1 MVSILLALV
10 IIILDSVSLMTD
22 AESQA
27 PNTTSITIEDRIGM
41 IMGNRIT
48 KMMDDTINMI
58 KNVNSTVIV
67 NQSENGIT
75 PVTNLTDVNKTDI
88 RSTNELEKSA
98 GNNIALTLDDSST
111 DIPNASMLEGLEK
124 SRTENATIN
133 EQDTTVFEGQNNS
146 STVNTTKNTS
156 NIVDQKIINDNTGTN
171 TTLYADNKTLATTT
185 DKPTSNNNNNTGTN
199 TTLYADNKTLATT
212 TDKPTSNNNIGNF
225 FTQIGESVKK
235 FFGGN

>member
-10 IIILDSVSLMTD
+10 IIILDPVSLMTN
-22 AESQA
+22 AESQLP

-88 RSTNELEKSA
+88 RSTNELEKLA
-98 GNNIALTLDDSST
+98 ANNIALTLDDIST
-111 DIPNASMLEGLEK
+111 DIPNASMLEKLEK
-124 SRTENATIN
+124 SRTENATMDK
-133 EQDTTVFEGQNNS
+133 QDTAAVFEEQNTS
-146 STVNTTKNTS
+146 STVNTTENTS
-156 NIVDQKIINDNTGTN
+156 HIVDQKII
-171 TTLYADNKTLATTT
+171 
-185 DKPTSNNNNNTGTN
+185 NNNNTGTN
-199 TTLYADNKTLATT
+199 TTLYADNKTLTTTT
-212 TDKPTSNNNIGNF
+212 TDKPTSSNNIGNF

>member
-1 MVSILLALV
+1 MKEKPHMINNKLMASILLALV
-10 IIILDSVSLMTD
+10 IITFDPVSLITY

-58 KNVNSTVIV
+58 KNVNTTVIV

-75 PVTNLTDVNKTDI
+75 PVTNLTDVNKTEI
-88 RSTNELEKSA
+88 RSTNKLEKLA
-98 GNNIALTLDDSST
+98 GNNIALTLDDIST
-111 DIPNASMLEGLEK
+111 DISNASMLEELEK
-124 SRTENATIN
+124 SRTENATMDK
-133 EQDTTVFEGQNNS
+133 QDTAAVFEGQNIS
-146 STVNTTKNTS
+146 STVNTTENTS
-156 NIVDQKIINDNTGTN
+156 HIDQKIINGNTGTN
-171 TTLYADNKTLATTT
+171 TTLYADNKTLVTTT
-185 DKPTSNNNNNTGTN
+185 DKPTS
-199 TTLYADNKTLATT
+199 
-212 TDKPTSNNNIGNF
+212 SNNIGNF

>member
-1 MVSILLALV
+1 MINNNLMVSILLALV
-10 IIILDSVSLMTD
+10 IIILDPVSLMTN
-22 AESQA
+22 AESQLP

-88 RSTNELEKSA
+88 RSTNELEKLA
-98 GNNIALTLDDSST
+98 ANNIALTLDDIGT
-111 DIPNASMLEGLEK
+111 DIPNASMLEKLEK
-124 SRTENATIN
+124 SRTENATMDK
-133 EQDTTVFEGQNNS
+133 QDTAAAVFEEQNTS
-146 STVNTTKNTS
+146 STVNTTENTS
-156 NIVDQKIINDNTGTN
+156 SHIVDQKI
-171 TTLYADNKTLATTT
+171 
-185 DKPTSNNNNNTGTN
+185 NNNNNTGTN
-199 TTLYADNKTLATT
+199 TTLYADNKTLTTTTTT
-212 TDKPTSNNNIGNF
+212 TDKPTSSNNIVGNF

>member
-1 MVSILLALV
+1 MINNKLMVSILLALV
-10 IIILDSVSLMTD
+10 IITFDPASLITD

-27 PNTTSITIEDRIGM
+27 PPNATSITIEDRIGM

-67 NQSENGIT
+67 NQSENGIN
-75 PVTNLTDVNKTDI
+75 PVTNPTDVNKTEI
-88 RSTNELEKSA
+88 RSTNELEKLA
-98 GNNIALTLDDSST
+98 GNNIALTLDDIST
-111 DIPNASMLEGLEK
+111 DISNASMLEELEK
-124 SRTENATIN
+124 SRTENATMDK
-133 EQDTTVFEGQNNS
+133 QDTAIFEGQNIS
-146 STVNTTKNTS
+146 STVNNTTENTS
-156 NIVDQKIINDNTGTN
+156 HIDQKIINDNTETN

-185 DKPTSNNNNNTGTN
+185 DKPTS
-199 TTLYADNKTLATT
+199 
-212 TDKPTSNNNIGNF
+212 SNNIGNF

>member
-10 IIILDSVSLMTD
+10 IIILDPVSLMTN

-88 RSTNELEKSA
+88 RSTNELEKLA
-98 GNNIALTLDDSST
+98 GNNIALTLDDIST
-111 DIPNASMLEGLEK
+111 DIPNASMLEELEK
-124 SRTENATIN
+124 SRTENATMDK
-133 EQDTTVFEGQNNS
+133 QDTAAVFEEQNIS
-146 STVNTTKNTS
+146 STVNTTENTSS
-156 NIVDQKIINDNTGTN
+156 NIVDQKIINDNNTATN
-171 TTLYADNKTLATTT
+171 TTLYADNKTSLTTTT
-185 DKPTSNNNNNTGTN
+185 DKPTS
-199 TTLYADNKTLATT
+199 
-212 TDKPTSNNNIGNF
+212 SNNIGNF

>member
-1 MVSILLALV
+1 MITNKLMVSSLLALV

-27 PNTTSITIEDRIGM
+27 PNTTSITIEDKIGM

-75 PVTNLTDVNKTDI
+75 PITNLTDVNKTDI
-88 RSTNELEKSA
+88 RSTNELEKLA
-98 GNNIALTLDDSST
+98 GNNIALTLDDMGI
-111 DIPNASMLEGLEK
+111 DIPNASVLEESEK
-124 SRTENATIN
+124 SQTENATIN
-133 EQDTTVFEGQNNS
+133 EQDTTVFEGQNIS

-171 TTLYADNKTLATTT
+171 TTLHADNKTLAATT
-185 DKPTSNNNNNTGTN
+185 DKPTS
-199 TTLYADNKTLATT
+199 
-212 TDKPTSNNNIGNF
+212 SNNIGNF
-225 FTQIGESVKK
+225 FTKIGESVKK

>member
-1 MVSILLALV
+1 MKENHNMINNNLMVSILLALV
-10 IIILDSVSLMTD
+10 IIILDPVSLMTN

-88 RSTNELEKSA
+88 RSTNELEKLA
-98 GNNIALTLDDSST
+98 GNSIALTLDDIST
-111 DIPNASMLEGLEK
+111 DIPNASMLEELEK
-124 SRTENATIN
+124 SRTENATMDK
-133 EQDTTVFEGQNNS
+133 QDTAAVFEKQNIS
-146 STVNTTKNTS
+146 STVNTTENTS
-156 NIVDQKIINDNTGTN
+156 HIVDQKIINDNNTATN
-171 TTLYADNKTLATTT
+171 TTLYADNKTSLTTTT
-185 DKPTSNNNNNTGTN
+185 DKPTS
-199 TTLYADNKTLATT
+199 
-212 TDKPTSNNNIGNF
+212 SNNIGNF

>member
-10 IIILDSVSLMTD
+10 IIILDPVSLMTN

-88 RSTNELEKSA
+88 RSTNELEKLA
-98 GNNIALTLDDSST
+98 GNNIALTLDDIST
-111 DIPNASMLEGLEK
+111 DIPNASMLEELEK
-124 SRTENATIN
+124 SRTENATMDK
-133 EQDTTVFEGQNNS
+133 QDTAAVFEEQNIS
-146 STVNTTKNTS
+146 STVNTTENTS
-156 NIVDQKIINDNTGTN
+156 SHIVDQKIINDNNTATN
-171 TTLYADNKTLATTT
+171 TTLYADNKTSLTTTT
-185 DKPTSNNNNNTGTN
+185 DKPTS
-199 TTLYADNKTLATT
+199 
-212 TDKPTSNNNIGNF
+212 SNNIGNF

>member
-1 MVSILLALV
+1 MINNKLMVSILLALV

-88 RSTNELEKSA
+88 RSTNELEKLA

-111 DIPNASMLEGLEK
+111 DIPNASMLEELEK
-124 SRTENATIN
+124 SRTENATIS
-133 EQDTTVFEGQNNS
+133 EQNTTVFEGQNNS

-185 DKPTSNNNNNTGTN
+185 DKPTSNNN
-199 TTLYADNKTLATT
+199 
-212 TDKPTSNNNIGNF
+212 IGNF

>member
-10 IIILDSVSLMTD
+10 IIILDPVSLMTN

-27 PNTTSITIEDRIGM
+27 PPNTTSTTIEDRIGM

-88 RSTNELEKSA
+88 KSTNELEKLA
-98 GNNIALTLDDSST
+98 ANNIALTLDDIST
-111 DIPNASMLEGLEK
+111 DIPNASMLEKLEK
-124 SRTENATIN
+124 PRTENATMDK
-133 EQDTTVFEGQNNS
+133 QDTTAAAAVFEEQNTS
-146 STVNTTKNTS
+146 STVNTTENTS
-156 NIVDQKIINDNTGTN
+156 SHIVDQKIINN
-171 TTLYADNKTLATTT
+171 
-185 DKPTSNNNNNTGTN
+185 NNNNNTGTN
-199 TTLYADNKTLATT
+199 TTLYADNKILTTTTT
-212 TDKPTSNNNIGNF
+212 TDKPTSNNNIVGNF

>member
-10 IIILDSVSLMTD
+10 IIILDPVSLMTN
-22 AESQA
+22 AESQLP

-88 RSTNELEKSA
+88 RSTNELEKLA
-98 GNNIALTLDDSST
+98 ANNIALTLDDIGT
-111 DIPNASMLEGLEK
+111 DIPNASMLEKLEK
-124 SRTENATIN
+124 SRTENATMDK
-133 EQDTTVFEGQNNS
+133 QDTAAAVFEEQNTS
-146 STVNTTKNTS
+146 STVNTTENTS
-156 NIVDQKIINDNTGTN
+156 HIVDQKIINNNNNNTGTN
-171 TTLYADNKTLATTT
+171 ITLYADNKTLTTTTT
-185 DKPTSNNNNNTGTN
+185 DKPTS
-199 TTLYADNKTLATT
+199 
-212 TDKPTSNNNIGNF
+212 SNNIGNF

>member
-1 MVSILLALV
+1 MKEKHHNMINNNKLMVSILLLLALV
-10 IIILDSVSLMTD
+10 IITFDPVSLIID
-22 AESQA
+22 AESQSP
-27 PNTTSITIEDRIGM
+27 PNTTSVTIEDKIGM

-75 PVTNLTDVNKTDI
+75 PVTNLTDVNKTEI
-88 RSTNELEKSA
+88 RSTNELEKLA
-98 GNNIALTLDDSST
+98 GNNIALTLDDIST
-111 DIPNASMLEGLEK
+111 DISNASMLEESEK
-124 SRTENATIN
+124 SRTENASMN
-133 EQDTTVFEGQNNS
+133 KQDTAVFERQNIS
-146 STVNTTKNTS
+146 SAVNTTENTS
-156 NIVDQKIINDNTGTN
+156 HIDQKIINDNTGTN

-185 DKPTSNNNNNTGTN
+185 
-199 TTLYADNKTLATT
+199 
-212 TDKPTSNNNIGNF
+212 TDKPTSSNNIGNF

>member
-1 MVSILLALV
+1 MINNNLMVSILLALV
-10 IIILDSVSLMTD
+10 IIILDPVSLMTN
-22 AESQA
+22 AESQLP

-88 RSTNELEKSA
+88 RSTNELEKLA
-98 GNNIALTLDDSST
+98 ANNIALTLDDIGT
-111 DIPNASMLEGLEK
+111 DIPNASMLEKLEK
-124 SRTENATIN
+124 SRTENATMDK
-133 EQDTTVFEGQNNS
+133 QDTAAVFEEQNTS
-146 STVNTTKNTS
+146 STVNTTENTS
-156 NIVDQKIINDNTGTN
+156 HIVDQKIIN
-171 TTLYADNKTLATTT
+171 
-185 DKPTSNNNNNTGTN
+185 NNNNNTGTN
-199 TTLYADNKTLATT
+199 TTLYADNKTLTTTTTT
-212 TDKPTSNNNIGNF
+212 TDKPTSSNNIVGNF

>member
-1 MVSILLALV
+1 MKEKPHMINNKLMVSILLALV
-10 IIILDSVSLMTD
+10 IITFDPASLITD

-27 PNTTSITIEDRIGM
+27 PPNATSITIEDRIGM

-75 PVTNLTDVNKTDI
+75 PVTNLTDVNKTEI
-88 RSTNELEKSA
+88 RSTNELEKLA
-98 GNNIALTLDDSST
+98 GNNIALTLDDIST
-111 DIPNASMLEGLEK
+111 DISNASMLEELEK
-124 SRTENATIN
+124 SRTENATMDK
-133 EQDTTVFEGQNNS
+133 QDTAVFEGQNIS
-146 STVNTTKNTS
+146 STVNNTTENTS
-156 NIVDQKIINDNTGTN
+156 HIDQKIINDNTGTN

-185 DKPTSNNNNNTGTN
+185 DKPTS
-199 TTLYADNKTLATT
+199 
-212 TDKPTSNNNIGNF
+212 SNNIVGNF

>member
-10 IIILDSVSLMTD
+10 VMSLTHVTSSMTNAVSQGL
-22 AESQA
+22 
-27 PNTTSITIEDRIGM
+27 NTTSNMTIEDRIEM

-48 KMMDDTINMI
+48 KLMDDTIDMI
-58 KNVNSTVIV
+58 KNANTTVIT

-88 RSTNELEKSA
+88 RSTNELEKLA

-111 DIPNASMLEGLEK
+111 DIPNASMLEELEK

-171 TTLYADNKTLATTT
+171 TTLHADNKTLAATT
-185 DKPTSNNNNNTGTN
+185 DKPTS
-199 TTLYADNKTLATT
+199 
-212 TDKPTSNNNIGNF
+212 SNNIGNF
-225 FTQIGESVKK
+225 FTQIGEAVKK
-235 FFGGN
+235 FFGSN

>member
-1 MVSILLALV
+1 MITNKLMVSSLLALV
-10 IIILDSVSLMTD
+10 IIILDSVSLITD

-27 PNTTSITIEDRIGM
+27 PNTTSITIEDKIGM

-75 PVTNLTDVNKTDI
+75 PITNLTDVNKTDI
-88 RSTNELEKSA
+88 RSTNELEKLA
-98 GNNIALTLDDSST
+98 GNNIALTLDDMGI
-111 DIPNASMLEGLEK
+111 DIPNASVLEESEK
-124 SRTENATIN
+124 SQTENATIN
-133 EQDTTVFEGQNNS
+133 EQDTTVFEGQNIS

-171 TTLYADNKTLATTT
+171 TTLHADNKTLAATT
-185 DKPTSNNNNNTGTN
+185 DKPTS
-199 TTLYADNKTLATT
+199 
-212 TDKPTSNNNIGNF
+212 SNNIGNF
-225 FTQIGESVKK
+225 FTKIGESVKK

>member
-1 MVSILLALV
+1 MINNNLMVSILLALV
-10 IIILDSVSLMTD
+10 IIILDSVSLMTN
-22 AESQA
+22 AESQLP

-88 RSTNELEKSA
+88 RSTNELEKLA
-98 GNNIALTLDDSST
+98 ANNIALTLDDIST
-111 DIPNASMLEGLEK
+111 DIPNASMLEKLEK
-124 SRTENATIN
+124 SRTENATMDK
-133 EQDTTVFEGQNNS
+133 QDTAAAAVFEEQNTS
-146 STVNTTKNTS
+146 STVNTTENTS
-156 NIVDQKIINDNTGTN
+156 HIVDQKINN
-171 TTLYADNKTLATTT
+171 
-185 DKPTSNNNNNTGTN
+185 NNNNNTGTN
-199 TTLYADNKTLATT
+199 TTLYADNKTLTTTTT
-212 TDKPTSNNNIGNF
+212 TDKPTSSNNIVGNF

>member
-1 MVSILLALV
+1 MINNKLMVSILLALV
-10 IIILDSVSLMTD
+10 IITFDPASLITD

-27 PNTTSITIEDRIGM
+27 PPNATSITIEDRIGM

-75 PVTNLTDVNKTDI
+75 PVTNLTDVNKTEI
-88 RSTNELEKSA
+88 RSTNELEKLA

-111 DIPNASMLEGLEK
+111 DIPNTSMLEELEK

-156 NIVDQKIINDNTGTN
+156 NIVDQKILNDNTE
-171 TTLYADNKTLATTT
+171 
-185 DKPTSNNNNNTGTN
+185 TN

>member
-1 MVSILLALV
+1 MINNNLMVSILLALV
-10 IIILDSVSLMTD
+10 IIILDPVSLMTN

-41 IMGNRIT
+41 IMGNRMT

-88 RSTNELEKSA
+88 RSTDELEKLA
-98 GNNIALTLDDSST
+98 GNSIALTLDDIST
-111 DIPNASMLEGLEK
+111 DIPNASMLEELEK
-124 SRTENATIN
+124 SRTENATMDK
-133 EQDTTVFEGQNNS
+133 QDTAAVFEKQNIS
-146 STVNTTKNTS
+146 STVNTTENTS
-156 NIVDQKIINDNTGTN
+156 SHIVDQKIINDNNTATN
-171 TTLYADNKTLATTT
+171 TTLYADNKTSLTTTT
-185 DKPTSNNNNNTGTN
+185 DKPTS
-199 TTLYADNKTLATT
+199 
-212 TDKPTSNNNIGNF
+212 SNNIGNF

>member
-10 IIILDSVSLMTD
+10 IIILDSVSLMTN

-88 RSTNELEKSA
+88 RSTNELEKLA
-98 GNNIALTLDDSST
+98 GNNIALTLDDIST
-111 DIPNASMLEGLEK
+111 DIPNASMLEELEK
-124 SRTENATIN
+124 SRTENATMDK
-133 EQDTTVFEGQNNS
+133 QDTAAVFEEQNIS
-146 STVNTTKNTS
+146 STVNTTENTS
-156 NIVDQKIINDNTGTN
+156 SHIVDQKIINDNNTATN
-171 TTLYADNKTLATTT
+171 TTLYADNKTSLTTTT
-185 DKPTSNNNNNTGTN
+185 DKPTS
-199 TTLYADNKTLATT
+199 
-212 TDKPTSNNNIGNF
+212 SNNIGNF

>member
-1 MVSILLALV
+1 MINNKLMVSILLALV
-10 IIILDSVSLMTD
+10 IITFDPASLIID

-27 PNTTSITIEDRIGM
+27 PPNATSITIEDRIGM

-88 RSTNELEKSA
+88 RSTNELEKLA

-111 DIPNASMLEGLEK
+111 DIPNASMLEELEK
-124 SRTENATIN
+124 SQTENATIN
-133 EQDTTVFEGQNNS
+133 KQDTTVFEGQNNS

-185 DKPTSNNNNNTGTN
+185 DKPTSNNN
-199 TTLYADNKTLATT
+199 
-212 TDKPTSNNNIGNF
+212 IGNF

>member
-1 MVSILLALV
+1 MINNNLMVSILLALV
-10 IIILDSVSLMTD
+10 IIILDPVSLMTN
-22 AESQA
+22 AESQLP

-88 RSTNELEKSA
+88 RSTNELEKLA
-98 GNNIALTLDDSST
+98 ANNIALTLDDIST
-111 DIPNASMLEGLEK
+111 DIPNASMLEKLEK
-124 SRTENATIN
+124 SRTENATMDK
-133 EQDTTVFEGQNNS
+133 QDTAAVFEEQNTS
-146 STVNTTKNTS
+146 STVNTTENTS
-156 NIVDQKIINDNTGTN
+156 HIVDQKIINNNNNNTGTN
-171 TTLYADNKTLATTT
+171 ITLYADNKTLTTTTT
-185 DKPTSNNNNNTGTN
+185 DKPTS
-199 TTLYADNKTLATT
+199 
-212 TDKPTSNNNIGNF
+212 SNNIGNF

>member
-1 MVSILLALV
+1 MKEKPHMINNKLMASILLALV
-10 IIILDSVSLMTD
+10 IITFDPVSLITY

-75 PVTNLTDVNKTDI
+75 PVTNLTDANKTDI
-88 RSTNELEKSA
+88 RSTNELEKLA

-111 DIPNASMLEGLEK
+111 DIPNASMLEELEK
-124 SRTENATIN
+124 SRTENATMDK
-133 EQDTTVFEGQNNS
+133 QDTAAVFEGQNIS
-146 STVNTTKNTS
+146 STVNTTENTS
-156 NIVDQKIINDNTGTN
+156 HIDQKIINDNTGTN

-185 DKPTSNNNNNTGTN
+185 
-199 TTLYADNKTLATT
+199 
-212 TDKPTSNNNIGNF
+212 TDKPTSSNNIGNF

>member
-1 MVSILLALV
+1 MINNNLMVSILLALV
-10 IIILDSVSLMTD
+10 IIILDSVSLMTN
-22 AESQA
+22 AESQLP

-88 RSTNELEKSA
+88 RSTNELEKLA
-98 GNNIALTLDDSST
+98 ANNIALTLDDIGT
-111 DIPNASMLEGLEK
+111 DIPNASMLEKLEK
-124 SRTENATIN
+124 SRTENATMDK
-133 EQDTTVFEGQNNS
+133 QDTAAAEVFEEQNTS
-146 STVNTTKNTS
+146 STVNTTENTS
-156 NIVDQKIINDNTGTN
+156 HIVDQKIIN
-171 TTLYADNKTLATTT
+171 
-185 DKPTSNNNNNTGTN
+185 NNNNNTGTN
-199 TTLYADNKTLATT
+199 TTLYADNKTLTTTT
-212 TDKPTSNNNIGNF
+212 TDKPTSSNNIGNF

>member
-10 IIILDSVSLMTD
+10 IIILDPVSLMTN
-22 AESQA
+22 AESQLP
-27 PNTTSITIEDRIGM
+27 PNTTSTTIEDRIGM

-88 RSTNELEKSA
+88 RSTNELEKLA
-98 GNNIALTLDDSST
+98 ANNIALTLDDIGT
-111 DIPNASMLEGLEK
+111 DIPNASMLEKLEK
-124 SRTENATIN
+124 SRTENATMDK
-133 EQDTTVFEGQNNS
+133 QDTAAAVFEEQNTS
-146 STVNTTKNTS
+146 STVNTTENTS
-156 NIVDQKIINDNTGTN
+156 HIVDQKIINNNNNNTGTN
-171 TTLYADNKTLATTT
+171 ITLYADNKTLTTTTT
-185 DKPTSNNNNNTGTN
+185 DKPTS
-199 TTLYADNKTLATT
+199 
-212 TDKPTSNNNIGNF
+212 SNNIGNF

>member
-1 MVSILLALV
+1 MINNKLMVSILLALV

-88 RSTNELEKSA
+88 RSTNELEKLA

-111 DIPNASMLEGLEK
+111 DIPNASMLEKLEK

-185 DKPTSNNNNNTGTN
+185 DKPTSNNN
-199 TTLYADNKTLATT
+199 
-212 TDKPTSNNNIGNF
+212 IGNF

>member
-10 IIILDSVSLMTD
+10 IIILDPVSLMTN
-22 AESQA
+22 AESQLP

-88 RSTNELEKSA
+88 RTTNELEKLA
-98 GNNIALTLDDSST
+98 ANNIALTLDDIST
-111 DIPNASMLEGLEK
+111 DIPNASMLEKLEK
-124 SRTENATIN
+124 SRTENATMDK
-133 EQDTTVFEGQNNS
+133 QDTAAVFGEQNTS
-146 STVNTTKNTS
+146 STVNTTENTS
-156 NIVDQKIINDNTGTN
+156 HIVDQKIINN
-171 TTLYADNKTLATTT
+171 
-185 DKPTSNNNNNTGTN
+185 NNNNNTGTN
-199 TTLYADNKTLATT
+199 TTLYADNKTFTTTT
-212 TDKPTSNNNIGNF
+212 TDKPTSSNNIGNF

>member
-1 MVSILLALV
+1 MINNNLMVSILLALV
-10 IIILDSVSLMTD
+10 IIILDPVSLMTN
-22 AESQA
+22 AESQLP

-88 RSTNELEKSA
+88 RSTNELEKLA
-98 GNNIALTLDDSST
+98 ANNIALTLDDIST
-111 DIPNASMLEGLEK
+111 DIPNASMLEKLEK
-124 SRTENATIN
+124 SRTENATMDK
-133 EQDTTVFEGQNNS
+133 QDTAAAAVFEEQNTS
-146 STVNTTKNTS
+146 STVNTTENTS
-156 NIVDQKIINDNTGTN
+156 HIVDQKIIN
-171 TTLYADNKTLATTT
+171 
-185 DKPTSNNNNNTGTN
+185 NNNNNTGTN
-199 TTLYADNKTLATT
+199 TTLYADNKTLTTTTTT
-212 TDKPTSNNNIGNF
+212 TDKPTSSNNIVGNF

>member
-1 MVSILLALV
+1 MINNNLMVSILLALV
-10 IIILDSVSLMTD
+10 IIILDPVSLMTN
-22 AESQA
+22 AESQLP

-88 RSTNELEKSA
+88 RSTNELEKLA
-98 GNNIALTLDDSST
+98 ANNIALTLDDIST
-111 DIPNASMLEGLEK
+111 DIPNASMLEKLEK
-124 SRTENATIN
+124 PRTENATMDK
-133 EQDTTVFEGQNNS
+133 QDTAAAVFEEQNTS
-146 STVNTTKNTS
+146 STVNTTENTS
-156 NIVDQKIINDNTGTN
+156 HIVDQKIIN
-171 TTLYADNKTLATTT
+171 
-185 DKPTSNNNNNTGTN
+185 NNNNNTGTN
-199 TTLYADNKTLATT
+199 TTLYADNKTLTTTT
-212 TDKPTSNNNIGNF
+212 TDKPTSSNNIGNF

>member
-10 IIILDSVSLMTD
+10 IITFDPASLITD

-27 PNTTSITIEDRIGM
+27 PPNATSITIEDRIGM

-75 PVTNLTDVNKTDI
+75 PVTNLTDVNKTEI
-88 RSTNELEKSA
+88 RSTNELEKLA
-98 GNNIALTLDDSST
+98 GNNIALTLDDIST
-111 DIPNASMLEGLEK
+111 DISNASMLEELEK
-124 SRTENATIN
+124 SRTENATMDK
-133 EQDTTVFEGQNNS
+133 QDTAIFEGQNIS
-146 STVNTTKNTS
+146 STVNNTTENTS
-156 NIVDQKIINDNTGTN
+156 HIDQKIINDNTETN
-171 TTLYADNKTLATTT
+171 TILYADNKTLATTT
-185 DKPTSNNNNNTGTN
+185 
-199 TTLYADNKTLATT
+199 
-212 TDKPTSNNNIGNF
+212 TDKPTSSNNIGNF

>member
-1 MVSILLALV
+1 MINNNLMVSILLALV
-10 IIILDSVSLMTD
+10 IIILDPVSFMTN
-22 AESQA
+22 AESQLP

-41 IMGNRIT
+41 IMGNRVT

-88 RSTNELEKSA
+88 RSTNELEKLA
-98 GNNIALTLDDSST
+98 ANNIALTLDDIGT
-111 DIPNASMLEGLEK
+111 DIPNASMLEKLEK
-124 SRTENATIN
+124 SRTENATMDK
-133 EQDTTVFEGQNNS
+133 QDTAAAVFEEQNTS
-146 STVNTTKNTS
+146 STVNTTENTS
-156 NIVDQKIINDNTGTN
+156 HIVDQKIII
-171 TTLYADNKTLATTT
+171 
-185 DKPTSNNNNNTGTN
+185 NNNNTGTN
-199 TTLYADNKTLATT
+199 TTLYADNKTLTTTT
-212 TDKPTSNNNIGNF
+212 TDKPTSSNNIGNF

>member
-1 MVSILLALV
+1 MINNKLMVSILLALV

-88 RSTNELEKSA
+88 RSTNELEKLA

-111 DIPNASMLEGLEK
+111 DIPNASMLEELEK

-185 DKPTSNNNNNTGTN
+185 
-199 TTLYADNKTLATT
+199 
-212 TDKPTSNNNIGNF
+212 TDKPTGSNNIENF

>member
-1 MVSILLALV
+1 MINNNLMVSILLALV
-10 IIILDSVSLMTD
+10 IIILDPVSLMTN
-22 AESQA
+22 AESQLP

-88 RSTNELEKSA
+88 RSTNELEKLA
-98 GNNIALTLDDSST
+98 ANNIALTLDDIST
-111 DIPNASMLEGLEK
+111 DIPNASMLEKLEK
-124 SRTENATIN
+124 SRTENATMDK
-133 EQDTTVFEGQNNS
+133 QDTAAVFEEQNTS
-146 STVNTTKNTS
+146 STVNTTENTS
-156 NIVDQKIINDNTGTN
+156 HIVDQKIIN
-171 TTLYADNKTLATTT
+171 
-185 DKPTSNNNNNTGTN
+185 NNNNNTGTN
-199 TTLYADNKTLATT
+199 TTLYADNKTLTTTT
-212 TDKPTSNNNIGNF
+212 TDKPTSSNNIGNF

>member
-1 MVSILLALV
+1 MINNNNLMVSILLALV
-10 IIILDSVSLMTD
+10 IIILDPVSLMTN
-22 AESQA
+22 AESQLP

-88 RSTNELEKSA
+88 RSTNELEKLA
-98 GNNIALTLDDSST
+98 ANNIALTLDDIST
-111 DIPNASMLEGLEK
+111 DIPNASMLEKLEK
-124 SRTENATIN
+124 SRTENATMDK
-133 EQDTTVFEGQNNS
+133 QDTAAVFEEQNIS
-146 STVNTTKNTS
+146 STVNTTENTS
-156 NIVDQKIINDNTGTN
+156 HIVDQKIIND
-171 TTLYADNKTLATTT
+171 
-185 DKPTSNNNNNTGTN
+185 NNNTGTN
-199 TTLYADNKTLATT
+199 TTLYVDDKTSLTTTT
-212 TDKPTSNNNIGNF
+212 TDKPTSSNNIGNF

>member
-1 MVSILLALV
+1 MINNNLMVSILLALV
-10 IIILDSVSLMTD
+10 IIILDPVSLMTN
-22 AESQA
+22 AESQLP

-88 RSTNELEKSA
+88 RSTNELEKLA
-98 GNNIALTLDDSST
+98 GNNIALTLDDMGI
-111 DIPNASMLEGLEK
+111 DIPNASMLEKLEK
-124 SRTENATIN
+124 SRTENATMDK
-133 EQDTTVFEGQNNS
+133 QDTAAVFEEQNTS
-146 STVNTTKNTS
+146 STVNTTENTS
-156 NIVDQKIINDNTGTN
+156 HIVDQKIINNNNNNTGTN
-171 TTLYADNKTLATTT
+171 ITLYADNKTLTTTTTTT
-185 DKPTSNNNNNTGTN
+185 DKPTS
-199 TTLYADNKTLATT
+199 
-212 TDKPTSNNNIGNF
+212 SNNIVGNF

>member
-1 MVSILLALV
+1 MVSSLLALV

-27 PNTTSITIEDRIGM
+27 PNTTTSITIEDKIGM

-88 RSTNELEKSA
+88 RSTNELEKLA
-98 GNNIALTLDDSST
+98 ANNIALTLDDIST
-111 DIPNASMLEGLEK
+111 DIPNASMLEKLEK
-124 SRTENATIN
+124 SRTENATMDK
-133 EQDTTVFEGQNNS
+133 QDTAAAVFEEQNTS
-146 STVNTTKNTS
+146 STVNTTENTS
-156 NIVDQKIINDNTGTN
+156 HIVDQKIINNNNNTGTN
-171 TTLYADNKTLATTT
+171 ITLYADNKTLTTTTT
-185 DKPTSNNNNNTGTN
+185 DKPTS
-199 TTLYADNKTLATT
+199 
-212 TDKPTSNNNIGNF
+212 SNNIGNF

>member
-1 MVSILLALV
+1 MITNKLMVSSLLALV
-10 IIILDSVSLMTD
+10 IIILDSVSLITD

-27 PNTTSITIEDRIGM
+27 PNTTSITIEDKIGM

-88 RSTNELEKSA
+88 RSTNELEKLA
-98 GNNIALTLDDSST
+98 GNNIALTLDDMGI
-111 DIPNASMLEGLEK
+111 DIPNASMLEESEK
-124 SRTENATIN
+124 SQTENATIN
-133 EQDTTVFEGQNNS
+133 EQDTTVFEGQNIS

-171 TTLYADNKTLATTT
+171 TTLHADNKTLAATT
-185 DKPTSNNNNNTGTN
+185 DKPTS
-199 TTLYADNKTLATT
+199 
-212 TDKPTSNNNIGNF
+212 SNNIGNF
-225 FTQIGESVKK
+225 FTKIGESVKK